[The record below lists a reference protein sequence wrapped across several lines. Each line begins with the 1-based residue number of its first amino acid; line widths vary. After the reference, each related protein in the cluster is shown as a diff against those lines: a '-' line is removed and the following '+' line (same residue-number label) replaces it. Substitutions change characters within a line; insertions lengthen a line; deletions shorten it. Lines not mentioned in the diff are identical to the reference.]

1 MSNSARLQLGFSP
14 LSKTIMLAKMRD
26 VEGGR
31 MRVGNDP
38 GRDVTN
44 EAAQLV
50 WQLVM
55 AEGGEIVWE
64 LDDGSRRVL
73 DSLRQAVHRRRQK
86 SRRQPVSEINYQALR
101 EVAERATPAMER
113 LLMLPAD
120 DDLLSEQELKDY
132 GVDIDALNA
141 FKFLAGPETVLA
153 LLDER

>member
-64 LDDGSRRVL
+64 LDDGSRMVL
-73 DSLRQAVHRRRQK
+73 KAEHQEAVRK
-86 SRRQPVSEINYQALR
+86 GGSEMRKFKIIIETGIAGGDFEDEF
-101 EVAERATPAMER
+101 EVDDDATPDEIQDEAKDIFFNYCNYSYHEIK
-113 LLMLPAD
+113 D
-120 DDLLSEQELKDY
+120 EEEEQN
-132 GVDIDALNA
+132 G
-141 FKFLAGPETVLA
+141 
-153 LLDER
+153 